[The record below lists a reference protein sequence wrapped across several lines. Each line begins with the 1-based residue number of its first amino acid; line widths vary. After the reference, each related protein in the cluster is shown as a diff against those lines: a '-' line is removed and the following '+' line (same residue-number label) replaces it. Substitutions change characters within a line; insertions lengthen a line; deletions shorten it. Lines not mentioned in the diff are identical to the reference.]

1 MVFDETNT
9 NNNGN
14 WSQVEITQDLV
25 TNGILSQEAYDA
37 AKQFNQVLQTDAFK
51 DMIPGEELRVPL
63 EVSRILSN
71 SADDFMFTNDIEVNE
86 VTGRKME
93 HDGDYTIP
101 GNYIPSNGETG
112 YDDDYVYLTIT
123 GPTGENRNYIQYIIL
138 GTIGLITLGAGIMLI
153 KKKVL

>member
-51 DMIPGEELRVPL
+51 DMTPGEEIRAPL

-71 SADDFMFTNDIEVNE
+71 SADDLMFTNDIEVNE
-86 VTGRKME
+86 VTRRKME
-93 HDGDYTIP
+93 YDGDYTIP

>member
-1 MVFDETNT
+1 
-9 NNNGN
+9 
-14 WSQVEITQDLV
+14 
-25 TNGILSQEAYDA
+25 
-37 AKQFNQVLQTDAFK
+37 
-51 DMIPGEELRVPL
+51 
-63 EVSRILSN
+63 
-71 SADDFMFTNDIEVNE
+71 MFTNDIEVNE

-101 GNYIPSNGETG
+101 GNYEPSNGETG

-138 GTIGLITLGAGIMLI
+138 GTIGLITLGGGIILI